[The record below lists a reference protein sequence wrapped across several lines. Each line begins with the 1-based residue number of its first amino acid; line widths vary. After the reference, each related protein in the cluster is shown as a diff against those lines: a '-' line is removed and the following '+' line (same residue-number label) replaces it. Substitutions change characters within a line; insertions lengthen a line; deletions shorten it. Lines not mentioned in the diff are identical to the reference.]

1 MSMVGGMAFFSIFS
15 CSCSQNAC
23 LSCFFVAFL
32 FQIDFG
38 PERLSKQRLRH
49 QSCEFHFDMT
59 PGKSVSRVPSRVV
72 ISTTLVRGCGHA
84 GRGVR
89 TNAGRRS
96 SRSRQRHA
104 TDGVLTMTLRG
115 DKVFCQLLYSLFCK
129 SVCKPSCKLVYV
141 NLFVHYSGLHSVHEY
156 VDGFVRHFIC
166 HCCMAPVRLCVYAVY
181 RLAHVLLS
189 KLAVQLVYK
198 AVYVDEIVEHFVHQS
213 PEEYVDHVS
222 GHFKGQLL
230 RRCKSTDAA
239 NKSMR
244 RNR

>member
-1 MSMVGGMAFFSIFS
+1 MV
-15 CSCSQNAC
+15 C
-23 LSCFFVAFL
+23 
-32 FQIDFG
+32 
-38 PERLSKQRLRH
+38 
-49 QSCEFHFDMT
+49 
-59 PGKSVSRVPSRVV
+59 
-72 ISTTLVRGCGHA
+72 GCGHA

-96 SRSRQRHA
+96 SRPRQQHA

-129 SVCKPSCKLVYV
+129 SVCKPSCKLVYA
-141 NLFVHYSGLHSVHEY
+141 NLCVHYSGHPSVHEY

-166 HCCMAPVRLCVYAVY
+166 HCCMPPMRLCVYADYKLVY
-181 RLAHVLLS
+181 VLFSRLAF
-189 KLAVQLVYK
+189 QLVYK

-230 RRCKSTDAA
+230 RRCKTTVAA
-239 NKSMR
+239 TKSCVEIDDIAR
-244 RNR
+244 ARIHGSHSQGCLHSCAEWYINE

>member
-1 MSMVGGMAFFSIFS
+1 MV
-15 CSCSQNAC
+15 C
-23 LSCFFVAFL
+23 
-32 FQIDFG
+32 
-38 PERLSKQRLRH
+38 
-49 QSCEFHFDMT
+49 
-59 PGKSVSRVPSRVV
+59 
-72 ISTTLVRGCGHA
+72 GCGHA

-141 NLFVHYSGLHSVHEY
+141 NLFVHYSGHPSVHEY

-166 HCCMAPVRLCVYAVY
+166 HCCMPPMRLCVYAVY
-181 RLAHVLLS
+181 RLVHVLLS
-189 KLAVQLVYK
+189 KLAFQLVYK

-213 PEEYVDHVS
+213 PEEYVDQVS

-230 RRCKSTDAA
+230 RRCKATDAA
-239 NKSMR
+239 TKSCVEIDDIAR
-244 RNR
+244 ARIHGSHSQGCLRSCAEWCINE